1 MKSYPGHRTSPP
13 ANPLL
18 LPPKTFALCFALVET
33 EMVLTM
39 SGDDEK
45 VKELPPEFVSPS
57 IASSQAFP
65 GGDENGPKQH
75 LEGDGR
81 WWVPLS

>member
-1 MKSYPGHRTSPP
+1 
-13 ANPLL
+13 
-18 LPPKTFALCFALVET
+18 
-33 EMVLTM
+33 MVLTM

-81 WWVPLS
+81 YRVPLS